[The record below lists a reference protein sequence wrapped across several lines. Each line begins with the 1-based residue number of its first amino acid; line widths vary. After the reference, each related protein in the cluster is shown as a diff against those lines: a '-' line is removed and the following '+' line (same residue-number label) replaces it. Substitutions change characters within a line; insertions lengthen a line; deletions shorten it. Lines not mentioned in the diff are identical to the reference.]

1 MCWNGQG
8 TMVIGLFW
16 YEDFGKMTFWLVL
29 KLEISYNR
37 FMIFERILVFFRGFV
52 WRLYFIWVSII
63 LPFCLKILF
72 YKKNV
77 NGKATMWH
85 TPSVFSFLLG
95 RDDWDVEISVA
106 GQLLSF
112 DTVINPDINPVIIN
126 MQPVFLEFYL
136 FIIIG
141 VLNYQNR
148 ITYLDDP
155 IIVHR

>member
-1 MCWNGQG
+1 
-8 TMVIGLFW
+8 
-16 YEDFGKMTFWLVL
+16 
-29 KLEISYNR
+29 
-37 FMIFERILVFFRGFV
+37 
-52 WRLYFIWVSII
+52 
-63 LPFCLKILF
+63 
-72 YKKNV
+72 
-77 NGKATMWH
+77 MWH

-95 RDDWDVEISVA
+95 RDDWDVEIGVV

-112 DTVINPDINPVIIN
+112 DTVINPDINPDINPVIIN
-126 MQPVFLEFYL
+126 MQPVLLEFYL